1 MIFNPSYFQKT
12 PEMTDQ
18 ERWTLVVSWY
28 ADLARHES
36 FSQLQEQVSDDF
48 GPISKWEHTETIPK
62 DSKWMTMVSNLDH
75 HSSLLLVAD
84 SLNDFSSPGAMN
96 LNESYFLYMFFR
108 ISPVN
113 HHDFSARM
121 LVPACWWFLDMGSNF
136 VEDNDGGTSAPP
148 WWFVAGSRWE
158 EAPHRFAK

>member
-1 MIFNPSYFQKT
+1 
-12 PEMTDQ
+12 MTDQ

-36 FSQLQEQVSDDF
+36 FSQLQEHPNVVSDDF
-48 GPISKWEHTETIPK
+48 GPISKWERTETIPK

-96 LNESYFLYMFFR
+96 LNESYFLYMFYR

-121 LVPACWWFLDMGSNF
+121 LVPACWWFLDMGSLF
-136 VEDNDGGTSAPP
+136 VEDNDRGTSAPP

>member
-1 MIFNPSYFQKT
+1 MF
-12 PEMTDQ
+12 
-18 ERWTLVVSWY
+18 
-28 ADLARHES
+28 
-36 FSQLQEQVSDDF
+36 SDDF
-48 GPISKWEHTETIPK
+48 GPISKWEHTETIAK

-75 HSSLLLVAD
+75 HSSLLVAD

-121 LVPACWWFLDMGSNF
+121 LVPACW
-136 VEDNDGGTSAPP
+136 
-148 WWFVAGSRWE
+148 
-158 EAPHRFAK
+158 